1 MSDGA
6 GERQYDPVE
15 TLSRSLVGF
24 VVSAWIPLL
33 VAWILLLLSPAS
45 PAQIYEEIRRAML
58 LGVGVATALTLIG
71 GVWISRRSETDVRR
85 LAQSIVGLFSSSRSA
100 LLLVLLLIESCI
112 LSFLLFRDIAPSI
125 TVPFKFLL
133 VCWTLVFAAMMLT
146 IHWRAARSGIS
157 RGRNS
162 MALLGFIVLALLL
175 LTILTTLSSRLLSS
189 SGLYERLRGALDYRP
204 LKFIEDGSAPSPRQF
219 WAEQSTVL
227 VRWLPYSYWTV
238 EPFDGAYINVDQSG
252 RRHTPAYTEDPGAPS
267 IYFFGGSTMWGLGAR
282 DAYAIPAQVA
292 QLLAERDVPARVQS
306 YAQTGYVSWQDLL
319 LFQAQL
325 ALDNAPD
332 LAVFYQGFND
342 VYAAYLQG
350 GAGLTLRE
358 NLRVNDVELGRLV
371 RSGQPVLRPF
381 DADISEYDWR
391 LVTSGTAAPRAIAE
405 RWLANRR
412 LIRAVAKEQ
421 EVRVLFVWQPALF
434 AKAART
440 DGEQQ
445 IFDDIERQEPG
456 FIDLY
461 REVVRIVREGLAGD
475 STTDTVFLTDAFG
488 EVSEGIFFDRVHIT
502 EIGNRRVAE
511 ALIDPVLNALA
522 ER

>member
-1 MSDGA
+1 MSDGP
-6 GERQYDPVE
+6 GERPYDPVA
-15 TLSRSLVGF
+15 TLARSLVGY

-45 PAQIYEEIRRAML
+45 PAQTYEQIRRAML
-58 LGVGVATALTLIG
+58 LAVGVATALTLICG
-71 GVWISRRSETDVRR
+71 IWIARRSETDSAR
-85 LAQSIVGLFSSSRSA
+85 LAQSIVRRFSSHRLA
-100 LLLVLLLIESCI
+100 LLAVLLLVESCI

-133 VCWTLVFAAMMLT
+133 VCWTVVFAALMLT
-146 IHWRAARSGIS
+146 IHWRWARHAIS
-157 RGRNS
+157 RGRVP
-162 MALLGFIVLALLL
+162 MALLGYTVVALLL
-175 LTILTTLSSRLLSS
+175 LTVLTALSSRLLSN
-189 SGLYERLRGALDYRP
+189 SGIYERLRGALDYRP
-204 LKFIEDGSAPSPRQF
+204 LEFIDDGSAPSSREF

-238 EPFDGAYINVDQSG
+238 EPFDGSFINVDASG
-252 RRHTPAYTEDPGAPS
+252 RRYTPSYTDDSEAPS

-282 DAYAIPAQVA
+282 DAYTIPAQVA
-292 QLLAERDVPARVQS
+292 QLLAERGNPARVES

-381 DADISEYDWR
+381 DADISDYDWS
-391 LVTSGTAAPRAIAE
+391 LVTSGADAPEAIAE

-412 LIRAVAKEQ
+412 LIRAAAGEHDVH
-421 EVRVLFVWQPALF
+421 VLFVWQPALF

-440 DGEQQ
+440 DVEQR
-445 IFDDIERQEPG
+445 ILDDVERQQAG
-456 FIDLY
+456 FVNLY
-461 REVVRIVREGLAGD
+461 REVVRIVRGELAGA
-475 STTDTVFLTDAFG
+475 SAADTVFLTDLFG
-488 EVSEGIFFDRVHIT
+488 DVSEGVFFDRVHIT
-502 EIGNRRVAE
+502 EIGNRMVAE
-511 ALIDPVLNALA
+511 SLVDPVLNALA
-522 ER
+522 AG